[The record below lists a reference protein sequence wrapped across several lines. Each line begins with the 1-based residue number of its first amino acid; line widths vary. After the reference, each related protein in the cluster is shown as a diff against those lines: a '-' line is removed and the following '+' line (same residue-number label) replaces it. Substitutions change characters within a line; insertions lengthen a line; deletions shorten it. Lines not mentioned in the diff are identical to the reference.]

1 MNNKH
6 TMVLLVIAAVL
17 VAAAYFYSSR
27 EQAAFEASAPTERVV
42 ATGVTSNTVERI
54 DIVQPGGKAVNLT
67 KRDGAWYTNTEKNH
81 RADKGLLNGLF
92 GVLEKEIRGPVVS
105 TNPDNFGEYEVT
117 ETSGTRVK
125 LLGASGGEILDL
137 MVGKAGPSFSSTF
150 VLKPGTEE
158 VVDADASLSYLVN
171 RPEGWRDMAVFDLR
185 GEAIV
190 GVRAEGTTAT
200 WTLEKQGDAWR
211 MLDPYQRQGDS
222 DKIQSL
228 LSGIATMRA
237 LEYIDTEGTASLELY
252 GLDKPAQVAEISYT
266 VSEGS
271 TPTTVTRRL
280 LLGLPKAEGTG
291 HYARRDDRDEIFVM
305 PAFNA
310 KQLMSAPEE
319 LSVEPPAPRP
329 GPVADD
335 AATTPTAP
343 ASDDT
348 ATTPTEAAVGEAAE
362 PAKDDAATSPTAEEP
377 GAAPAEPAASDEQT
391 TAAAD

>member
-27 EQAAFEASAPTERVV
+27 EQAAFEASAPPERVV
-42 ATGVTSNTVERI
+42 ATGITSNTVERVEI
-54 DIVQPGGKAVNLT
+54 AQPDGKAVTLT
-67 KRDGAWYTNTEKNH
+67 KRDGVWFTNTEKNH

-92 GVLEKEIRGPVVS
+92 GALEKDIRGPVVS
-105 TNPDNFGEYEVT
+105 TNPENFGEYEVT
-117 ETSGTRVK
+117 ETSGTRMK
-125 LLGASGGEILDL
+125 LLGEGGGELVDL

-171 RPEGWRDMAVFDLR
+171 RAEGWRDMAVFDLR
-185 GEAIV
+185 SDAIV
-190 GVRAEGTTAT
+190 GVKAEGTTAT
-200 WTLEKQGDAWR
+200 WTIEKQGGSWR
-211 MLDPYQRQGDS
+211 MLDPYQREGDA

-237 LEYIDTEGTASLELY
+237 LEYIDTEGTTSLERY
-252 GLDKPAQVAEISYT
+252 GLDKPAQVAEISFT

-280 LLGLPKAEGTG
+280 LIGLSKDEGTG
-291 HYARRDDRDEIFVM
+291 HFARRDDRDEVFVM

-319 LSVEPPAPRP
+319 ISVEPPAPRP
-329 GPVADD
+329 APATDD
-335 AATTPTAP
+335 AATTPSAT
-343 ASDDT
+343 ASDDG
-348 ATTPTEAAVGEAAE
+348 ATTPTLAAPDDAPE
-362 PAKDDAATSPTAEEP
+362 PAKDDTATSPSAEETKP
-377 GAAPAEPAASDEQT
+377 APAEPVASDEQT
-391 TAAAD
+391 TATAD